1 MRNYPSVLATI
12 GLISAVVSTAVG
24 AQEIKRTEYGFPDL
38 QGTFTF
44 RTITPLQRPP
54 ELADKATLTEAE
66 AIEWEAYENRRQNRD
81 LIIDSVGG
89 AGYPPGV
96 ISYNEFWY
104 ERGNSTV
111 ADRRT
116 SLIFDPPNGRLPELT
131 AEGRERAAH
140 IATVRQVSAGPEAR
154 TLNDRCI
161 MNNRT
166 GPPVTSGSY
175 NNNLQLVQTKDYV
188 MIVSEMIHHARIIP
202 FADEHSAPFPQW
214 AGNSIARWDGD
225 TLVISSQDFYPD
237 YGWQN
242 TSPAMKVEERF
253 SWVDENTL
261 NYSFTVNDPGT
272 WASPWSARLPMR
284 RIEDPIYEYACHEG
298 NHGLMGILA
307 GWRRYDV
314 LGMNEE
320 GKPVDSDEE

>member
-1 MRNYPSVLATI
+1 MRASFHL
-12 GLISAVVSTAVG
+12 
-24 AQEIKRTEYGFPDL
+24 R
-38 QGTFTF
+38 
-44 RTITPLQRPP
+44 
-54 ELADKATLTEAE
+54 
-66 AIEWEAYENRRQNRD
+66 
-81 LIIDSVGG
+81 
-89 AGYPPGV
+89 
-96 ISYNEFWY
+96 
-104 ERGNSTV
+104 
-111 ADRRT
+111 
-116 SLIFDPPNGRLPELT
+116 
-131 AEGRERAAH
+131 
-140 IATVRQVSAGPEAR
+140 
-154 TLNDRCI
+154 
-161 MNNRT
+161 MNT
-166 GPPVTSGSY
+166 QP
-175 NNNLQLVQTKDYV
+175 
-188 MIVSEMIHHARIIP
+188 
-202 FADEHSAPFPQW
+202 HSPQW

-272 WASPWSARLPMR
+272 WASPWAARLPMR

-314 LGMNEE
+314 LGLNEE